1 MRQSLIFKKAPLA
14 LALSVVWAGSVYAQ
28 TTPAAA
34 AASSSAAAD
43 VAGADAGATVVVT
56 GSRASRRTVADSMS
70 PIQVLS
76 ADALG
81 HTGKPGLQEVLANLV
96 PSITLPSQAGGNLT
110 SIVRVATLRGL
121 NPDQV
126 LILVNG
132 KRRHVSSVINVA
144 GTVGIGAEAVDLN
157 MIPAS
162 AIDHIEVLTDG
173 AAAQYGSDAIAGV
186 INVILKKKDHGGS
199 VSIQG
204 GKYYDNGDGLS
215 DNIDLNQNF
224 KLLGDGSLSLFL
236 SKSRQDQ
243 TNRAIASSYSP
254 AYYAGDVRNN
264 TPVGVIYKG
273 YGIPEGKTKS
283 FGFNA
288 EKPLGAGL
296 TGYANGTFAEST
308 GKNWIGWRSANNAN
322 NVTAIFPDGF
332 EPRLVL
338 DQNDSALTVGV
349 RGNDLAGWH
358 WDLGTTYGQNTT
370 YVNLLNSVNP
380 TYGTSSPTNFYIGGF
395 DASEWTTNFDLTR
408 SFPNNLFAAPLNV
421 AMGLEYRRD
430 TFGIRAGD
438 TASYADG
445 GQPQLTGPSAGK
457 FVDVPGAQG
466 YPGYRP
472 QDESSTGRHNY
483 SAYVD
488 FETKFTSA
496 WDAGF
501 AAREEKYSDFGSNLS
516 GKLSTRY
523 QIVPTFAVRGS
534 VSNGFHAPS
543 LGQENYAASAT
554 SQYKGVDYQI
564 VNLPVSSQAAKLLGA
579 QDLKAEKS
587 TNFSLGAV
595 WQPVKNATLT
605 VDAYKINIRNR
616 IVQSSNIGLSASG
629 VLDPSLSTLLKSYGI
644 SGVDSGRYFLNG
656 VNTMTD
662 GVDVVGSYLER
673 MGAYGNINWSLGA
686 NWNHTEV
693 TKVLDAAQQVRFGTQ
708 VFSQI
713 NQDYL
718 TMTTPKNKVN
728 LTADWNLGK
737 WRMMVRE
744 TRYGS
749 FTTPSTVAGAY
760 SKEGNKYLTDIEASY
775 FITDDLSVSIGAQNV
790 FNKYPDKT
798 NEKNFA
804 AATFNGAQIYNASSP
819 FGLSGGNYYARLN
832 YSWE

>member
-1 MRQSLIFKKAPLA
+1 MRQTLMFKKAPLA
-14 LALSVVWAGSVYAQ
+14 LALSVVWASSAYAQ
-28 TTPAAA
+28 SAPATAPAAA
-34 AASSSAAAD
+34 PAAE
-43 VAGADAGATVVVT
+43 VADAGATVVVT

-81 HTGKPGLQEVLANLV
+81 HNGKPGLQEVLANLV
-96 PSITLPSQAGGNLT
+96 PSVTLPSQAGGNLT

-157 MIPAS
+157 MIPPS

-186 INVILKKKDHGGS
+186 INVILKNKDHGGS
-199 VSIQG
+199 LSVQG
-204 GKYYDNGDGLS
+204 GKYYDNGDGLNE
-215 DNIDLNQNF
+215 DLELNQNF
-224 KLLGDGSLSLFL
+224 KLFGDGSLSLFL
-236 SKSRQDQ
+236 SGTRQDL
-243 TNRAIASSYSP
+243 TNRAIASSYAP
-254 AYYAGDVRNN
+254 AYYVGDARNN

-288 EKPLGAGL
+288 EKPLGSGL

-322 NVTAIFPDGF
+322 NVTAIYPDGF

-338 DQNDSALTVGV
+338 DQNDRALTVGV
-349 RGNDLAGWH
+349 KGHDLGGWN
-358 WDLGTTYGQNTT
+358 WDLSTTYGSNTT
-370 YVNLLNSVNP
+370 YVKLDDSVNP
-380 TYGTSSPTNFYIGGF
+380 TYGTASPTNFYLGGF
-395 DASEWTTNFDLTR
+395 DSSEWTTNFDVTR
-408 SFPNNLFAAPLNV
+408 SFPNSVFAAPLAV
-421 AMGLEYRRD
+421 AAGLEYRRD

-438 TASYADG
+438 VASYADG
-445 GQPQLTGPSAGK
+445 GQPQLTGPSAGQ

-466 YPGYRP
+466 YQGYTA
-472 QDESSTGRHNY
+472 DEASSEARHNY
-483 SAYVD
+483 SAYID
-488 FETKFTSA
+488 FDTKLTSL
-496 WDAGF
+496 WDIGL

-523 QIVPTFAVRGS
+523 QIAPTFAVRGS
-534 VSNGFHAPS
+534 ISNGFHAPS

-579 QDLKAEKS
+579 EDLKAEKS
-587 TNFSLGAV
+587 TNYSLGAV
-595 WQPVKNATLT
+595 WQPAKGMTLT

-629 VLDPSLSTLLKSYGI
+629 VLDPALATLLKANGI
-644 SGVDSGRYFLNG
+644 TGVDSGRYFLNG

-673 MGAYGNINWSLGA
+673 MGQYGNINWSLGA

-693 TKVLDAAQQVRFGTQ
+693 SKVLDAAKQYRFGTQ

-728 LTADWNLGK
+728 LAADWNLGK
-737 WRMMVRE
+737 WRVMARE

-760 SKEGNKYLTDIEASY
+760 SREGNKYLTDLEASY
-775 FITDDLSVSIGAQNV
+775 FITDDLSVTIGAQNV

-832 YSWE
+832 YTWE